1 MDVLWS
7 GQSLMQGCVF
17 DARERERSVELPA
30 DKNLLRQHFRMLRAK
45 LSEGER
51 RAADAAI
58 AGRMAALPEFA
69 EADGVFTYLS
79 FGDEVDTRELI
90 ERAWSLGKTVALPR
104 VVPGTRQM
112 RWYAVDSLDCL
123 ERSSFGVEEPPADPA
138 REVTPRDFHTPVAL
152 VPGLA
157 FDREGYRLGYGGGFY
172 DTFLPTFPGTSMGLC
187 RAAQLA
193 DHLPHE
199 DYDMPV
205 DEVVTEHGLRA
216 LSKISS

>member
-1 MDVLWS
+1 M
-7 GQSLMQGCVF
+7 
-17 DARERERSVELPA
+17 ELPS
-30 DKNLLRQHFRMLRAK
+30 DKNQLRRHFKAVRAGLL
-45 LSEGER
+45 EGER
-51 RAADAAI
+51 RAIDAAI
-58 AGRMAALPEFA
+58 AGNVAGLPEFA

-79 FGDEVDTRELI
+79 FGAEVDTRILI
-90 ERAWSLGKTVALPR
+90 ECAWTVGKAVALPR

-172 DTFLPTFPGTSMGLC
+172 DKFLAQEPEHPTLALCYGFQLFPCLET
-187 RAAQLA
+187 
-193 DHLPHE
+193 DPH
-199 DYDMPV
+199 DVPV
-205 DEVVTEHGLRA
+205 DQVLWAQVPEELV
-216 LSKISS
+216 

>member
-30 DKNLLRQHFRMLRAK
+30 DKNLLRQHFRM
-45 LSEGER
+45 
-51 RAADAAI
+51 ADAAS
-58 AGRMAALPEFA
+58 AGSMAALPEFA

-79 FGDEVDTRELI
+79 FGAEVDTRELI

-157 FDREGYRLGYGGGFY
+157 FDREGYRLG
-172 DTFLPTFPGTSMGLC
+172 DESMIG
-187 RAAQLA
+187 
-193 DHLPHE
+193 E
-199 DYDMPV
+199 
-205 DEVVTEHGLRA
+205 
-216 LSKISS
+216 

>member
-1 MDVLWS
+1 M
-7 GQSLMQGCVF
+7 
-17 DARERERSVELPA
+17 
-30 DKNLLRQHFRMLRAK
+30 
-45 LSEGER
+45 
-51 RAADAAI
+51 
-58 AGRMAALPEFA
+58 
-69 EADGVFTYLS
+69 
-79 FGDEVDTRELI
+79 
-90 ERAWSLGKTVALPR
+90 
-104 VVPGTRQM
+104 
-112 RWYAVDSLDCL
+112 DSLDCL

>member
-1 MDVLWS
+1 M
-7 GQSLMQGCVF
+7 
-17 DARERERSVELPA
+17 ELPS
-30 DKNLLRQHFRMLRAK
+30 DKNQLRRHFKAVRAGLL
-45 LSEGER
+45 EGER
-51 RAADAAI
+51 RAIDAAI
-58 AGRMAALPEFA
+58 AGNVAGLPEFA

-79 FGDEVDTRELI
+79 FGAEVDTRILI
-90 ERAWSLGKTVALPR
+90 ECAWTVGKTVALPR

-138 REVTPRDFHTPVAL
+138 REVTPVDFACPVAL

-157 FDREGYRLGYGGGFY
+157 FDGAGYRLGYGGGFY

>member
-1 MDVLWS
+1 M
-7 GQSLMQGCVF
+7 
-17 DARERERSVELPA
+17 ELPS
-30 DKNLLRQHFRMLRAK
+30 DKNQLRRHFKAVRAGLL
-45 LSEGER
+45 EGER
-51 RAADAAI
+51 RAIDAAI
-58 AGRMAALPEFA
+58 AGNVAGLPEFA

-79 FGDEVDTRELI
+79 FGAEVDTRILI
-90 ERAWSLGKTVALPR
+90 ECAWTVGKAVALPR

-138 REVTPRDFHTPVAL
+138 REVTPRDFHTPVA
-152 VPGLA
+152 
-157 FDREGYRLGYGGGFY
+157 LGYGGGFY

>member
-1 MDVLWS
+1 M
-7 GQSLMQGCVF
+7 
-17 DARERERSVELPA
+17 ELPS
-30 DKNLLRQHFRMLRAK
+30 DKNQLRRHFKAVRAGLL
-45 LSEGER
+45 EGER
-51 RAADAAI
+51 RAIDAAI
-58 AGRMAALPEFA
+58 AGNVAGLPEFA

-79 FGDEVDTRELI
+79 FGAEVDTRILI
-90 ERAWSLGKTVALPR
+90 ECAWTVGKAVALPR

-205 DEVVTEHGLRA
+205 DEVVTELSLRA

>member
-1 MDVLWS
+1 MFGTAQRRKRYDKRLKVAAARVVPS
-7 GQSLMQGCVF
+7 GEMRAVDL
-17 DARERERSVELPA
+17 AKELG
-30 DKNLLRQHFRMLRAK
+30 AK
-45 LSEGER
+45 
-51 RAADAAI
+51 
-58 AGRMAALPEFA
+58 
-69 EADGVFTYLS
+69 V
-79 FGDEVDTRELI
+79 
-90 ERAWSLGKTVALPR
+90 VALPR
-104 VVPGTRQM
+104 VVPGTRAM
-112 RWYAVDSLDCL
+112 RWFSVDSLEGL
-123 ERSSFGVEEPPADPA
+123 ERSPFGVEEPPADAA
-138 REVTPRDFHTPVAL
+138 REVFPAVLPLALAL

-157 FDREGYRLGYGGGFY
+157 FDAAGFRLGYGGGFY